1 MPLFIDQETW
11 FQVQQ
16 YVFVNNVVGF
26 FLKSVAKL
34 DTEQIWLARTSIRA
48 IVNNIK
54 TGILFTHWNQQL
66 LQSSRNVLRGEY
78 HSMHNTIPTSD

>member
-16 YVFVNNVVGF
+16 YVFVNKVVGF

-66 LQSSRNVLRGEY
+66 LQS
-78 HSMHNTIPTSD
+78 